1 MDFEFFDA
9 CFYIPNTN
17 IKNFKIMTTTISTS
31 SKNQF
36 SKIRKYLTNKRIFF
50 TPSLNNG
57 VYALTI
63 FDLSSIET
71 TSLLNKMTKHFHLST
86 EPMQFAQ
93 SILAGVIQNFPREG
107 SDSPDSNR
115 PPPCLALRL

>member
-36 SKIRKYLTNKRIFF
+36 TKIRKYLTNKRVFF
-50 TPSLNNG
+50 TPSVENG

-63 FDLSSIET
+63 FDLDSFGT
-71 TSLLNKMTKHFHLST
+71 NALLNKMTKHFHLSPKQQ
-86 EPMQFAQ
+86 EP
-93 SILAGVIQNFPREG
+93 
-107 SDSPDSNR
+107 
-115 PPPCLALRL
+115 LALAA

>member
-36 SKIRKYLTNKRIFF
+36 AKIRKYLTNKRIFF
-50 TPSLNNG
+50 TPSFNNG

-63 FDLSSIET
+63 FELTNIEID
-71 TSLLNKMTKHFHLST
+71 SLITKMTKHFHLSPKQQ
-86 EPMQFAQ
+86 EPMA
-93 SILAGVIQNFPREG
+93 LA
-107 SDSPDSNR
+107 
-115 PPPCLALRL
+115 A

>member
-36 SKIRKYLTNKRIFF
+36 TKIRKYLTNKRIFF
-50 TPSLNNG
+50 IPSINNG

-63 FDLSSIET
+63 FELTNIEID
-71 TSLLNKMTKHFHLST
+71 SLINKMTKHFHLSPKQQ
-86 EPMQFAQ
+86 EPMA
-93 SILAGVIQNFPREG
+93 LA
-107 SDSPDSNR
+107 
-115 PPPCLALRL
+115 A

>member
-1 MDFEFFDA
+1 MKKNAMDFEFFDA

-63 FDLSSIET
+63 FELTNNEID
-71 TSLLNKMTKHFHLST
+71 SLINKMTKHFHLSPKQQ
-86 EPMQFAQ
+86 EPMA
-93 SILAGVIQNFPREG
+93 LA
-107 SDSPDSNR
+107 
-115 PPPCLALRL
+115 A